1 MESTYPLRQ
10 DLIQCAIDELAA
22 GNAQARDGHER
33 EAGSRPTARLLQS
46 GGLHA
51 RVTGPVEGYYI
62 ASCASRTGDAARSY
76 LGSYKICQDA
86 PASYWE
92 AVTLVAGSC
101 RHSEP
106 TGLEA
111 LACAEAIAVLK
122 IADMPIR
129 IDRA

>member
-1 MESTYPLRQ
+1 MESTYPLRE

-22 GNAQARDGHER
+22 GNARARAGHGR
-33 EAGSRPTARLLQS
+33 ETGSPQIACLAHS
-46 GGLHA
+46 GVHA

-62 ASCASRTGDAARSY
+62 ASCARLTDDAARSY

-86 PASYWE
+86 PAGYWD

-101 RHSEP
+101 GHTES
-106 TGLEA
+106 TALEA
-111 LACAEAIAVLK
+111 LACAEEIAVLQ
-122 IADMPIR
+122 IAELPIR